1 MMTEVKDP
9 TNKLSSLNEKIDRST
24 KRFHSTFRMN
34 RSTTQMLL
42 LLVGTFAVFAIA
54 NPETFL
60 SLVNV
65 QNMALAVPEI
75 GLLSIA
81 MMISMVTGGID
92 LSLVSIANLTAITI
106 STTFTAVANS
116 DPAMAE
122 NLGILIILLGILVGV
137 AAGAFN
143 GFLIAKIGVTPIL
156 ATLGTMQIFNGL
168 AVVWTGG
175 KTLYGSP
182 SALTAFGVSAVAG
195 IPTLFFVF
203 LAVALVVGFLLN
215 RTPLGL
221 RLELQGANPVAAR
234 YSGIKSSTLL
244 MRSYVLT
251 GFIGALAGVVFI
263 ARNPTAS
270 ADYGASYVLLVIVI
284 AVLGGTN
291 PSGGY
296 ATVFGVFLAAL
307 TLQIVRSGFTAMR
320 LSPFQYAIAQGVIL
334 VAVLVI
340 DKIDWR
346 KVFRR
351 STPKKV

>member
-1 MMTEVKDP
+1 MTTEVKDQ
-9 TNKLSSLNEKIDRST
+9 TDKFSSLNEKVGRST
-24 KRFHSTFRMN
+24 KRFHSTFRMT
-34 RSTTQMLL
+34 RSTSQMLL
-42 LLVGTFAVFAIA
+42 LLIGTFVVFAIA

-60 SLVNV
+60 SIVNI

-92 LSLVSIANLTAITI
+92 LSLVAIANLTAITI
-106 STTFTAVANS
+106 STTFTAVSGSN
-116 DPAMAE
+116 PAMAE
-122 NLGILIILLGILVGV
+122 NFGILIILLGILVGV
-137 AAGAFN
+137 AAGTIN

-156 ATLGTMQIFNGL
+156 ATLGTMQIFNGI

-182 SALTAFGVSAVAG
+182 GALTAFGVSAVAG

-234 YSGIKSSTLL
+234 YSGIKSSSLL

-251 GFIGALAGVVFI
+251 GFIGALAGVIFI

-270 ADYGASYVLLVIVI
+270 ADYGVSYVLLVIVI

-291 PSGGY
+291 PAGGY

-334 VAVLVI
+334 IVVLVI
-340 DKIDWR
+340 EKIDWR
-346 KVFRR
+346 KILRK